1 MPPPNYL
8 LSKTGFM
15 KFEQCSKAFFLY
27 RNFPY
32 LRDKLDPEKQQRFK
46 RGHEVGELAQ
56 HIFPGGTDVSK
67 ITGNSAE
74 ALLKTQEL
82 IEQKCPVIYE
92 ATFMHQGVLVMVDI
106 LCFENNRVQA
116 YEVKSSLKVS
126 EAYIKDACL
135 QYFVLKNMLPQ
146 FEDLFL
152 VTIDG
157 SYELGDSLDLKKLFR
172 KRSMKEK
179 AEANLDYF
187 ETRVKE
193 AEDLIAQNI
202 TPQREIGPHCFKPY
216 TCDFFGH
223 CWQGKLSDQS
233 VFSMPFVDKL
243 KVFEWYNNGIT
254 TLSELNTQDFAK
266 PWQHTILQCILN
278 KTPFVDLDGIRQ
290 LMSRV
295 KGKVLAM
302 DMEVWNPAVPK
313 LKGCKPFEQIPFLI
327 GLYGDGLSLALFC
340 EHLEDEREQLAR
352 QFIEAVKGY
361 DSIVVYDK
369 TLEVAVLKDLMAR
382 FPEMAEDLKSI
393 QHKLFD
399 LFELISKNHYYHP
412 DFKNNLSLKTLSAV
426 VLPEF
431 SYGEVQSGLEA
442 LSFYD
447 EFRQENN
454 PIHKEL
460 LKQHLNEYCLND
472 CRAVFE
478 LLGYFKSL

>member
-1 MPPPNYL
+1 
-8 LSKTGFM
+8 M

-74 ALLKTQEL
+74 ALLKTREL

-106 LCFENNRVQA
+106 LCFENNSAQA

-126 EAYIKDACL
+126 EAYVKDACL
-135 QYFVLKNMLPQ
+135 QYFVLKNVLPQ

-157 SYELGDSLDLKKLFR
+157 SYELGDELDLKKLFR

-243 KVFEWYNNGIT
+243 KVFEWYNSGIT
-254 TLSELNTQDFAK
+254 TLPQLSESDFAK

-278 KTPFVDLDGIRQ
+278 KKPFIDLDGIRQ
-290 LMSRV
+290 WMSRV

-327 GLYGDGLSLALFC
+327 GLYGEGYSHALFC
-340 EHLEDEREQLAR
+340 EHHEDEREQLTR
-352 QFIEAVKGY
+352 QFIAAVQGY

-369 TLEVAVLKDLMAR
+369 TLEVAVLKDLMTR

-442 LSFYD
+442 LSVYD

-454 PIHKEL
+454 PIHKDL

>member
-1 MPPPNYL
+1 M
-8 LSKTGFM
+8 
-15 KFEQCSKAFFLY
+15 
-27 RNFPY
+27 
-32 LRDKLDPEKQQRFK
+32 
-46 RGHEVGELAQ
+46 GELAQ

-67 ITGNSAE
+67 TTSNSAE

-126 EAYIKDACL
+126 EAYVKDACL
-135 QYFVLKNMLPQ
+135 QYFVLKNVLPQ

-193 AEDLIAQNI
+193 AEDLIAHNI

-254 TLSELNTQDFAK
+254 TLNQLKAQDFAK

-278 KTPFVDLDGIRQ
+278 KTPFIDLDGIRQ
-290 LMSRV
+290 WMSRV

-340 EHLEDEREQLAR
+340 EHLEDEREQLTR
-352 QFIEAVKGY
+352 QFIEAVRDY

-369 TLEVAVLKDLMAR
+369 TLEVAVLKDLMTR

-442 LSFYD
+442 LSVYD

-454 PIHKEL
+454 PIHKDL

>member
-15 KFEQCSKAFFLY
+15 KFEQCNKAFFLY
-27 RNFPY
+27 KNFPY

-67 ITGNSAE
+67 ITSNSQE

-82 IEQKCPVIYE
+82 LEQHCPVIYE

-106 LCFENNRVQA
+106 LRFEENA
-116 YEVKSSLKVS
+116 FTAFEVKSSLKVS
-126 EAYIKDACL
+126 ETYIKDACL
-135 QYFVLKNMLPQ
+135 QYFVLKNTLPN

-157 SYELGDSLDLKKLFR
+157 SYELVDELDLKKLFR

-179 AEANLDYF
+179 AEANLAYF

-193 AEDLIAQNI
+193 AEALIAKNT
-202 TPQREIGPHCFKPY
+202 TPQRDIGPQCFKPY

-223 CWQGKLSDQS
+223 CWQGQLGEQS
-233 VFSMPFVDKL
+233 VFTLPFVDKL
-243 KVFEWYNNGIT
+243 KLFEWHSGGIT
-254 TLSELNTQDFAK
+254 TLSDLKEEDFTK
-266 PWQHTILQCILN
+266 PWQHTILRCLLN
-278 KTPFVDLDGIRQ
+278 KKPFIDVEGIREWMTQ
-290 LMSRV
+290 V
-295 KGKVLAM
+295 NGKVLAM
-302 DMEVWNPAVPK
+302 DMEIWNPAVPQ

-327 GLYGDGLSLALFC
+327 GLYGEGVSLALFC
-340 EHLEDEREQLAR
+340 EHVEDERENLAK
-352 QFIEAVKGY
+352 QFIAAVKDY
-361 DSIVVYDK
+361 DTILVYDK
-369 TLEVAVLKDLMAR
+369 TLEVSVIKDLMSR
-382 FPEMAEDLKSI
+382 FPELSADLKTI
-393 QHKLFD
+393 QHKLLD
-399 LFELISKNHYYHP
+399 LFDLISKNRYYHP
-412 DFKNNLSLKTLSAV
+412 DFRNNLSLKV
-426 VLPEF
+426 VSSILLPDF

-442 LSFYD
+442 LSAYD
-447 EFRQENN
+447 EFRQEYN

-478 LLGYFKSL
+478 LIRYFKSI

>member
-15 KFEQCSKAFFLY
+15 KFEQCNKAFFLY

-32 LRDKLDPEKQQRFK
+32 LRDKLDLEKQQRFK

-67 ITGNSAE
+67 ITANSAE
-74 ALLKTQEL
+74 ALLKTMEL

-92 ATFMHQGVLVMVDI
+92 ATFQHMGVLVMVDI
-106 LCFENNRVQA
+106 LCFENNLVQA

-126 EAYIKDACL
+126 EAYVKDACL
-135 QYFVLKNMLPQ
+135 QYFVLKNVLPQ

-157 SYELGDSLDLKKLFR
+157 SYELGDELDLKKLFR

-179 AEANLDYF
+179 AEANLNYF

-223 CWQGKLSDQS
+223 CWQGKLSEQS

-254 TLSELNTQDFAK
+254 TLSELKAQDFAK
-266 PWQHTILQCILN
+266 PWQHTILQCILK
-278 KTPFVDLDGIRQ
+278 KTPYVDLDGIHEF
-290 LMSRV
+290 MSRV
-295 KGKVLAM
+295 KGKVMAM

-327 GLYGDGLSLALFC
+327 GLYGDGFALALFC
-340 EHLEDEREQLAR
+340 EHLEDERQALAI
-352 QFIEAVKGY
+352 QFIEAVKDY
-361 DSIVVYDK
+361 DCIVVYDK
-369 TLEVAVLKDLMAR
+369 TLEVAVLKDLMMR
-382 FPEMAEDLKSI
+382 FPELSEDLRAI
-393 QHKLFD
+393 QHKLLDMFD
-399 LFELISKNHYYHP
+399 LISKYHFYHP
-412 DFKNNLSLKTLSAV
+412 DFKNNLSLKTVSAV

-431 SYGEVQSGLEA
+431 AYGEVQSGLEA
-442 LSFYD
+442 LSYYD
-447 EFRQENN
+447 EFRQETN

-460 LKQHLNEYCLND
+460 LKQQLNDYCLND

-478 LLGYFKSL
+478 LLGYFNSL